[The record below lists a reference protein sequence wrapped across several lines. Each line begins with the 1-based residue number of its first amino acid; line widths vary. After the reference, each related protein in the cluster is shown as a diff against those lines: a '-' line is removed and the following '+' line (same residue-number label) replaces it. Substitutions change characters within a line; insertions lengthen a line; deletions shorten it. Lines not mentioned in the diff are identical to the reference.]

1 MTPHLPKAF
10 DMTSREACLKQI
22 RWWNKALRDYQK
34 AIKRKNK
41 HINRLQKNNDEL
53 SSYQRELIM
62 EIAELELSW
71 GIKEEEE

>member
-1 MTPHLPKAF
+1 MST
-10 DMTSREACLKQI
+10 RNEACLKQI

-41 HINRLQKNNDEL
+41 HINRLQRKNDEL
-53 SSYQRELIM
+53 ADNHRELIM
-62 EIAELELSW
+62 EIAQLELSW

>member
-1 MTPHLPKAF
+1 
-10 DMTSREACLKQI
+10 MTSREACLRQI

-41 HINRLQKNNDEL
+41 HINRLQKNNAEL
-53 SSYQRELIM
+53 AEYHRVLIM

-71 GIKEEEE
+71 GIKHKEEEE

>member
-1 MTPHLPKAF
+1 MST
-10 DMTSREACLKQI
+10 RNEACLKQI

-53 SSYQRELIM
+53 AAYQRVLIM

-71 GIKEEEE
+71 GIKHKEEEE